1 MKIYLVLRIS
11 CIIFWHYHMG
21 TFNLFAMKN
30 RCRFFSSC
38 LHVFQTDWQN
48 IGGVSKEIFN
58 EVNEYCLDLEA
69 YMIINNKAKCN
80 AKHFEPCYSGFF
92 FFFCSMLMVL
102 TNIYVYIS
110 AFVFIFDHFAA
121 VLMVFYCIN
130 SKCKYFT
137 SKHFFFISFHTM
149 W

>member
-1 MKIYLVLRIS
+1 MINKSLMKIYLVLRIS

-92 FFFCSMLMVL
+92 FFFLQ
-102 TNIYVYIS
+102 YVDGFNKYIC
-110 AFVFIFDHFAA
+110 IHFRIC
-121 VLMVFYCIN
+121 FY
-130 SKCKYFT
+130 FR
-137 SKHFFFISFHTM
+137 SFRSCLNGLLLY
-149 W
+149 